1 MILTVS
7 ITVKMIVY
15 GPLIGRKQIGEV
27 EKNSNGKFAEKVMV
41 WLAVCSEG
49 VAPLVLFEK
58 GTLDHHRYIKEVLPV
73 ALRYGNS
80 KFGNNWTFQQD
91 NGTPHTH
98 QETQDWC
105 SQHFPSFIDKD
116 TWPAN
121 SPDLNP
127 LDYCIWDE
135 FAQAINWDKVTS
147 KSSLIAELKR
157 GVKKIRLDVVRES
170 CSVWTNRLYRM
181 TQNDGNYLRE

>member
-1 MILTVS
+1 M
-7 ITVKMIVY
+7 
-15 GPLIGRKQIGEV
+15 
-27 EKNSNGKFAEKVMV
+27 
-41 WLAVCSEG
+41 
-49 VAPLVLFEK
+49 
-58 GTLDHHRYIKEVLPV
+58 

-80 KFGNNWTFQQD
+80 WIFQQD

-98 QETQDWC
+98 QETQEWC

-116 TWPAN
+116 TWPVN

-135 FAQAINWDKVTS
+135 FAQAINWDNVTS
-147 KSSLIAELKR
+147 KSSLIAEFKR

-170 CSVWTNRLYRM
+170 CSV
-181 TQNDGNYLRE
+181 